1 MTGRTSRLPQ
11 LIECASIPK
20 DKREIVTPDM
30 ARKFTHLQEIADE
43 ISPYDPQANVD
54 FLIGGDMPELLK
66 IGASKNGPKGAPWTQ
81 KLDLR
86 RTLSGQMCLDRVG
99 GPIHINARRTT
110 IEPEQTNP
118 LCLGQTIYTSY
129 FPGLPS
135 CSPPKPFQNKGKLR
149 AERRNRS
156 RSLPDDRRRQYGGNV
171 ALIPTSS
178 GDHGDWD
185 PQKRVQKLGNATSLS
200 ILKYHNAL

>member
-30 ARKFTHLQEIADE
+30 ARKFSHLQEIADE
-43 ISPYDPQANVD
+43 ISPYDPQAKVD
-54 FLIGGDMPELLK
+54 FLIGRDTPELLK

-99 GPIHINARRTT
+99 GPIHINARRTS
-110 IEPEQTNP
+110 IEPADEPSVLGTNNLHIVLP
-118 LCLGQTIYTSY
+118 WTTKLFPAQTIS
-129 FPGLPS
+129 
-135 CSPPKPFQNKGKLR
+135 K
-149 AERRNRS
+149 
-156 RSLPDDRRRQYGGNV
+156 
-171 ALIPTSS
+171 
-178 GDHGDWD
+178 
-185 PQKRVQKLGNATSLS
+185 
-200 ILKYHNAL
+200 